1 MYELG
6 ITTKRTPNGNEV
18 RVYNAERT
26 LCDILKGRSHTD
38 IQIIS
43 EAFKRYTQLPSRDI
57 PMISKYAKLM
67 RVEKKLSAYLE
78 VLL

>member
-1 MYELG
+1 MESVPIFLQ
-6 ITTKRTPNGNEV
+6 IIVPIFLHEKMESVPIF
-18 RVYNAERT
+18 
-26 LCDILKGRSHTD
+26 L
-38 IQIIS
+38 QIIS

>member
-1 MYELG
+1 L
-6 ITTKRTPNGNEV
+6 V

-26 LCDILKGRSHTD
+26 LCDTLKGRSHTD

-43 EAFKRYTQLPSRDI
+43 EAFKRYTKLPNRDI
-57 PMISKYAKLM
+57 PLISEYAKLM
-67 RVEKKLSAYLE
+67 RVEKKLRAYLE